1 MTDTTRTSEEARRPG
16 ETDRADDGDERAT
29 SQLTE
34 PRERGVAA
42 SEDEQAAAAGA
53 AEAGASLDE
62 GGLWGDAWRS
72 LRRSPL
78 FLVGALLL
86 LVFALMAVVPQL
98 FTSVDAN
105 DRSLCDTAQTR
116 ALPSADAWFGRDVF
130 GCDYYSQVVY
140 GARVSIAV
148 GFLSAVGIV
157 VLGVTLGAL
166 AGWNGGWVDSLVSRL
181 TDIWYGLPLILG
193 AIILLSA
200 FERRSVI
207 TIALVLSVL
216 GWMTPMRLVRS
227 GVLSVK
233 EADYV
238 AAAKSLGAG
247 PWRLITK
254 HVLPNSIAPLIVYA
268 TISIGVIISAEA
280 TLSFLGVGL
289 PPDSVSWGVQLSA
302 AQNYYRSVPTLVL
315 FPGVFLV
322 LTVLA
327 FLLIGDALRDAL
339 DPKLK

>member
-1 MTDTTRTSEEARRPG
+1 MTDTTRTPEARPPG
-16 ETDRADDGDERAT
+16 DEDRADGDGAGRG

-34 PRERGVAA
+34 PREAGVAG
-42 SEDEQAAAAGA
+42 SDDEQAAAVAGA
-53 AEAGASLDE
+53 EGAGPVDSS
-62 GGLWGDAWRS
+62 GLWGDAWRS
-72 LRRSPL
+72 LRRNPL
-78 FLVGALLL
+78 FLVGAFLL
-86 LVFALMAVVPQL
+86 LVFGLMAVVPQL
-98 FTSVDAN
+98 FTSIDAN
-105 DRSLCDTAQTR
+105 DRSLCDTAETR

-157 VLGVTLGAL
+157 VLGITLGAL
-166 AGWNGGWVDSLVSRL
+166 AGWTGGWVDSVVSRF
-181 TDIWYGLPLILG
+181 TDVWYGLPLILG

-200 FERRSVI
+200 FEERSVL
-207 TIALVLSVL
+207 TIALVLSIL

-227 GVLSVK
+227 GVLTVK

-238 AAAKSLGAG
+238 SAAQSLGAG
-247 PWRLITK
+247 PWRIITK

-302 AQNYYRSVPTLVL
+302 AQTYYRSVPTLVL
-315 FPGVFLV
+315 FPGIFLV